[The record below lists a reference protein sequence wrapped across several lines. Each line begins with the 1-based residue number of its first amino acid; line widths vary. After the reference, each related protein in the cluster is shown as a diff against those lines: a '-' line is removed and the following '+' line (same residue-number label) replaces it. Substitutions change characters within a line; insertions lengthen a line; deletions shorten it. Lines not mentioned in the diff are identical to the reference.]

1 MKGYIALTVVL
12 LIVPLLLLAG
22 VDSVYKNLTSLIVG
36 RMNYDSKVLEINTET
51 CLEESVYIIKR
62 SPAYTGNL
70 ILTMGDWLCNIT
82 IENNPTDTK
91 IKRISIEAIGEN
103 DISKKIIKELNTNEN
118 PFSLRNM

>member
-62 SPAYTGNL
+62 TPSYTGNL
-70 ILTMGDWLCNIT
+70 ILTMEGWLCNIT
-82 IENNPTDTK
+82 VENNLTDPA
-91 IKRISIEAIGEN
+91 IKKISIEAIGEN
-103 DISKKIIKELNTNEN
+103 DISKKVIKELNTNEN
-118 PFSLRNM
+118 PFSLRNI